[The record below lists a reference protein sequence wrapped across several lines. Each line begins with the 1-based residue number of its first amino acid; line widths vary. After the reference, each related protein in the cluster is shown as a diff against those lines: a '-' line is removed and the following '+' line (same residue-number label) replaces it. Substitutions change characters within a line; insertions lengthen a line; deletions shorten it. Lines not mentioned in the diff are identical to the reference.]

1 MQVVRKNGDP
11 VKASSTGVSM
21 PSGPR
26 TSLKPLGVYDQGEI
40 TQAPDPSTLGDY
52 FNPLEGAKKLY
63 DAYLDQ
69 ATDRRTD
76 SIMEDIAEVID
87 PTGIMSHDD
96 FYKAINEFKEG
107 DGELTVNQILDMS
120 GAAPGVGSAGSLF
133 KVLKRAADYYDSGQD
148 IASGGKLEPFL
159 DMFREKNTLLRDGE
173 APVETPDELRQLIE
187 LYGNE

>member
-11 VKASSTGVSM
+11 AKASSTGVSM

-26 TSLKPLGVYDQGEI
+26 TSLRPLGVYDQGKI
-40 TQAPDPSTLGDY
+40 TQAPDPATFGDY

-63 DAYLDQ
+63 ETYLEQ
-69 ATDRRTD
+69 STDRRPD
-76 SIMEDIAEVID
+76 SILEDIAEVID

-96 FYKAINEFKEG
+96 FYKAIHEFKEG
-107 DGELTVNQILDMS
+107 DGEVTGNQILDMS
-120 GAAPGVGSAGSLF
+120 GAMPAYGSAGSLF
-133 KVLKRAADYYDSGQD
+133 KVIKRVADYYDSGQD

-159 DMFREKNTLLRDGE
+159 DMFREKHTLLKGGE
-173 APVETPDELRQLIE
+173 APVEMPDELRQLIE